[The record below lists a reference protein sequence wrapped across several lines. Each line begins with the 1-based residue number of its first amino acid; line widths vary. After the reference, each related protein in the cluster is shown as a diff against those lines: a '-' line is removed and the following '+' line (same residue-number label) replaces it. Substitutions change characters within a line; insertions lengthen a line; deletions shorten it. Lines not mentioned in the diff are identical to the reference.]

1 MVGNYY
7 TGNDADGNTKQNTV
21 NWATEFN
28 GKYFNISG
36 EGEQIV
42 PADDVMYDIPT

>member
-7 TGNDADGNTKQNTV
+7 TGNDADGNVKVDVV
-21 NWATEFN
+21 NWATEYD
-28 GKYFNISG
+28 GKFYNTSG

-42 PADDVMYDIPT
+42 PDATVMYDIP